1 MIDEKKLIEDYMNN
15 YLVKND
21 GTWNDA
27 MDRAVEL
34 AKTAPKVGEWIPVSE
49 RLPDELVA
57 VNVTWINR
65 CPQNYYMH
73 IKDKPF
79 TDTAVLYRGEWYW
92 WDNTIIDYLSEYGAY
107 VFETVDKSID
117 ILAWMALPEPW
128 KGGVGMITDYE
139 HMLISALRYALGRR
153 TYIVELTCKYIE
165 KQIPMMSDQCKKIMI
180 EDIEQQEQFGYG
192 DECDKADWM
201 HLLVKLKENTD
212 G

>member
-1 MIDEKKLIEDYMNN
+1 MIDEKKLIERIQYEYTLWGDEY
-15 YLVKND
+15 
-21 GTWNDA
+21 DA
-27 MDRAVEL
+27 LQILEDIEDM
-34 AKTAPKVGEWIPVSE
+34 PKVSEWIPVSE

-107 VFETVDKSID
+107 VFEPVDKSID
-117 ILAWMALPEPW
+117 ILAWMPLPEPY
-128 KGGVGMITDYE
+128 KGGGIGMISDYE

-165 KQIPMMSDQCKKIMI
+165 KQIPMMSDRCKEIMI
-180 EDIEQQEQFGYG
+180 KDIESQRNYG

-201 HLLVKLKENTD
+201 HLLAKLKENID
-212 G
+212 E

>member
-1 MIDEKKLIEDYMNN
+1 MIDEKKLNRDDLCDICRSADCTNCFSDEDFE
-15 YLVKND
+15 KWID
-21 GTWNDA
+21 SQ
-27 MDRAVEL
+27 
-34 AKTAPKVGEWIPVSE
+34 PKVGEWIPVSE
-49 RLPDELVA
+49 RLPEELVA

-107 VFETVDKSID
+107 VFETVDKSTD

-153 TYIVELTCKYIE
+153 TYIVEITMEYIE
-165 KQIPMMSDQCKKIMI
+165 AEIPKLSEQCTKIMI
-180 EDIEQQEQFGYG
+180 GDILQQEKYGYG
-192 DECDKADWM
+192 DECDRADWM
-201 HLLVKLKENTD
+201 HLLAKLKENID
-212 G
+212 E

>member
-1 MIDEKKLIEDYMNN
+1 MKKMIDEKKLIEDYMNN

-92 WDNTIIDYLSEYGAY
+92 WDTTIIDYLSEYGAY
-107 VFETVDKSID
+107 VFETVDKSTD
-117 ILAWMALPEPW
+117 ILAWQPLPEP
-128 KGGVGMITDYE
+128 MRLE
-139 HMLISALRYALGRR
+139 R
-153 TYIVELTCKYIE
+153 
-165 KQIPMMSDQCKKIMI
+165 
-180 EDIEQQEQFGYG
+180 
-192 DECDKADWM
+192 
-201 HLLVKLKENTD
+201 
-212 G
+212 